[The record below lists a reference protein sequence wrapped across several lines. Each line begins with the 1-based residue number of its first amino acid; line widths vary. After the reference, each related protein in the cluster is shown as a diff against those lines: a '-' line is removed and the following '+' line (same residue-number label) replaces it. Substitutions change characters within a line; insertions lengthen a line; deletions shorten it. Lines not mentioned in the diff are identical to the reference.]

1 MFLENNNV
9 EVAIKTY
16 NNLSKRISIRDI
28 ILQGSIWGSLCCVVL
43 MDKLE
48 KIVYRKPEILYHYKG
63 LVGIPPLKMV
73 DDILGIKKFDNES
86 LK

>member
-1 MFLENNNV
+1 
-9 EVAIKTY
+9 
-16 NNLSKRISIRDI
+16 
-28 ILQGSIWGSLCCVVL
+28 

-73 DDILGIKKFDNES
+73 DGILGIKKFDNES